1 MTERERNRRRKIL
14 VFGTLTGIVMA
25 MIYAFS
31 AQSGNESS
39 GLSQWFINTRIGQ
52 VLLLILP
59 KLSDNGET
67 FDIRKYAHMAEFFL
81 LSMVSFPFFRN
92 LICRWKELRI
102 FLLDFLF
109 CFLYACSDEWHQTF
123 IPQRS
128 GRFADVLIDC
138 AGVLIGLLLHNL
150 LRKIQRRN
158 QNRVR

>member
-1 MTERERNRRRKIL
+1 MTEQERNRRRKIL
-14 VFGTLTGIVMA
+14 VFGILTGIVMA

-81 LSMVSFPFFRN
+81 LSLVSFPFFRN

-128 GRFADVLIDC
+128 GR
-138 AGVLIGLLLHNL
+138 
-150 LRKIQRRN
+150 
-158 QNRVR
+158 